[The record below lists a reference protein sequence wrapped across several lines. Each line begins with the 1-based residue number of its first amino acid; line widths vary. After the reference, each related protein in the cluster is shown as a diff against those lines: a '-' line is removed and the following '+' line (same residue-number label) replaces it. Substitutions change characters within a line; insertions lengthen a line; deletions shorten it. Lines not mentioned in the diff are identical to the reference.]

1 MSVCFYFPF
10 LIEGIWDM
18 KRTLMIHAIFLV
30 ALTLFSILYS
40 MLEKWLLLKL
50 KMSSNSLLFQF
61 FWIVYPLLLG
71 FFSIHFL
78 IRIVEPGIF
87 DGKQVKKMFYLLTW
101 VLFLFLIGF
110 TYIKF
115 SYTMWV
121 LPFIAFIMVLV
132 VEKYWSVKAVKSD
145 IS

>member
-1 MSVCFYFPF
+1 
-10 LIEGIWDM
+10 M
-18 KRTLMIHAIFLV
+18 KRMFIIRVIFLV

-40 MLEKWLLLKL
+40 LLEKWLLSKL
-50 KMSSNSLLFQF
+50 QMPSNSLLFQF

-87 DGKQVKKMFYLLTW
+87 NGKQVKILFYLLTW

-121 LPFIAFIMVLV
+121 LPLIAFIMVLV
-132 VEKYWSVKAVKSD
+132 VAKYWDAKAVKSD